1 MVTITDYKRIENE
14 NGEPFNMLVV
24 QGGLQ
29 TVKSKT
35 TGRSYLTAKKA
46 NVSCTFDEA
55 TCKSLIG
62 QQIDGN
68 VRKVNV
74 DPYEYT
80 VPSTG
85 EIITL
90 SHSYQYV
97 DETEEIMDKQVIPSF
112 EVN

>member
-1 MVTITDYKRIENE
+1 MVTITDYKTIENE
-14 NGEPFNMLVV
+14 IGESFNVLVV

-29 TVKSKT
+29 TVKSKV
-35 TGRSYLTAKKA
+35 TGRNYFTAKTA

-55 TCKSLIG
+55 TCKGLIG
-62 QQIDGN
+62 QQIDGH
-68 VRKVNV
+68 VKKVEV

-90 SHSYQYV
+90 SHSYRFI
-97 DETEEIMDKQVIPSF
+97 DETQEIVESQVIPTT
-112 EVN
+112 VVQ

>member
-1 MVTITDYKRIENE
+1 MVTITDYKTIENE
-14 NGEPFNMLVV
+14 NGDSFNILVV

-29 TVKSKT
+29 TVKSKQ
-35 TGRSYLTAKKA
+35 TGRTYFTAKKA
-46 NVSCTFDEA
+46 RVSCTLDEA
-55 TCKSLIG
+55 TCQQMIG
-62 QQIDGN
+62 QQIDGH
-68 VRKVNV
+68 VIKVEV
-74 DPYEYT
+74 EPYEYT

-90 SHSYQYV
+90 THSYQYV